1 MYKQDRLPVIL
12 CALYCFFEVLLS
24 TEIVYLIQSQ
34 YLSIIKY
41 SIAILVILYFLLSLL
56 NAKLDSKMLCLFF
69 LLAIAGGVLFFAKSL
84 HILMLVIF
92 LYLFR
97 DYKLEYLL
105 KHFYVMLWIAFCF
118 TVFMSLINVYPNIN
132 HSRQDTIRHALGFA
146 TPTLGQS
153 VLLFLF
159 LTKFYMHKNKI
170 SFISILFFS
179 VLLTVMYYFTAG
191 RTGFYLGVLAV
202 IFIILYKISFN
213 SRSIKKFFTLGGVR
227 VILFIFPVLCLL
239 LSLLMTKLFD
249 DGNEFAIK
257 LNEMLSTRL
266 LLQRNAFAERDIFIF
281 GQDIDWRNEEGIYIG
296 IDNSFLYF
304 LFNYGIIVFVLAIA
318 FYCML
323 INSALKNRNYCFL
336 LILFIL
342 LINALV
348 EPYLIDFKYNF
359 FVFYPLL
366 FRRGRETKKVLS
378 GAKSVKKLR
387 FN

>member
-1 MYKQDRLPVIL
+1 MR
-12 CALYCFFEVLLS
+12 ALLLFEVLLS

-170 SFISILFFS
+170 SFISILFFLGLINRY
-179 VLLTVMYYFTAG
+179 VL
-191 RTGFYLGVLAV
+191 
-202 IFIILYKISFN
+202 
-213 SRSIKKFFTLGGVR
+213 
-227 VILFIFPVLCLL
+227 
-239 LSLLMTKLFD
+239 
-249 DGNEFAIK
+249 
-257 LNEMLSTRL
+257 
-266 LLQRNAFAERDIFIF
+266 
-281 GQDIDWRNEEGIYIG
+281 
-296 IDNSFLYF
+296 
-304 LFNYGIIVFVLAIA
+304 
-318 FYCML
+318 FYC
-323 INSALKNRNYCFL
+323 R
-336 LILFIL
+336 
-342 LINALV
+342 
-348 EPYLIDFKYNF
+348 
-359 FVFYPLL
+359 
-366 FRRGRETKKVLS
+366 
-378 GAKSVKKLR
+378 
-387 FN
+387 